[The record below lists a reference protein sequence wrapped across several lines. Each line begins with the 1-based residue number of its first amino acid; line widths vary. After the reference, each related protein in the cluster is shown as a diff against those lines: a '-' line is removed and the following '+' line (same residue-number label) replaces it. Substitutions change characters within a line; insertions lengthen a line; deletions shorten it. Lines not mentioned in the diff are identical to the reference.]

1 VQEPQELARRQAA
14 GHLLA
19 THPEAQS
26 LLAEASHRHALA
38 EQSSAAA
45 GRAFIVMQ
53 AARLGYEERQ
63 HRLDP
68 RQTRT
73 IHCGITLALLTAT
86 FAAWVMLGAI
96 ELTGVLSG
104 WMAATAIPTAAV
116 WTGCAWLAA
125 LAGRERQHGML
136 AATGVAAVTVAG
148 LLAALHGYASQ
159 PDFRYR
165 VGVGVVTALL
175 ILVLVAVAATLMA
188 RTEPVSLWVARRHW
202 HAARAGHAAA
212 VRLAHQDAE
221 ASIVAGQS
229 WTSLVRAHAQERAR
243 APEQGQA
250 LERAQTGAR
259 GRANGADRD
268 QAGG

>member
-1 VQEPQELARRQAA
+1 VQEPQELASRQTA

-45 GRAFIVMQ
+45 GQAFIVMQ

-73 IHCGITLALLTAT
+73 IHCAITVALLSAI

-104 WMAATAIPTAAV
+104 WMAAAAVPAAAV
-116 WTGCAWLAA
+116 WMGCAWLAA

-136 AATGVAAVTVAG
+136 AAVGAAAVAVAG
-148 LLAALHGYASQ
+148 LLAALHGSASQ
-159 PDFRYR
+159 PDFRYQA
-165 VGVGVVTALL
+165 GVGAVSAMLIILL
-175 ILVLVAVAATLMA
+175 FAVAARLMA
-188 RTEPVSLWVARRHW
+188 RTEPVSLWVARRRW

-221 ASIVAGQS
+221 ASVVAGQS
-229 WTSLVRAHAQERAR
+229 WMSLVRTHAQACS
-243 APEQGQA
+243 
-250 LERAQTGAR
+250 
-259 GRANGADRD
+259 
-268 QAGG
+268 